1 MATTKKR
8 KKGTNGKLLCVFKIS
23 RIFSLCYNRRK
34 GQNMKE
40 LNSPFIFQS
49 IIDEDGEINYEWA
62 EAAEKIA
69 NQENI
74 GITRDREIDSVVLD
88 ENGHV
93 IAGTW
98 ISWDGDNYEF
108 DVVVSKE
115 HQGKGIGSYLIDRY
129 INIPEEYMEI
139 NPETTMNLHIV
150 NEKLKD
156 ILFKKG
162 FDIKEQHGKENYT
175 MSKSSDNS
183 INSFLKQKINEEND
197 LSKPKSKKPKFN

>member
-1 MATTKKR
+1 
-8 KKGTNGKLLCVFKIS
+8 
-23 RIFSLCYNRRK
+23 
-34 GQNMKE
+34 MKE

-49 IIDEDGEINYEWA
+49 IIDEDGEIIYEWA
-62 EAAEKIA
+62 ESAEGIA
-69 NQENI
+69 SKEDI

-156 ILFKKG
+156 MLLKKG
-162 FDIKEQHGKENYT
+162 FDIEEQHGKENYV
-175 MSKSSDNS
+175 MSKSSENS
-183 INSFLKQKINEEND
+183 IDSFLKEKINEENE

>member
-1 MATTKKR
+1 
-8 KKGTNGKLLCVFKIS
+8 
-23 RIFSLCYNRRK
+23 
-34 GQNMKE
+34 MKE

-49 IIDEDGEINYEWA
+49 IIDEDGEIIYEWA
-62 EAAEKIA
+62 ESAEWIA
-69 NQENI
+69 SKEDI

-156 ILFKKG
+156 MLLKKG
-162 FDIKEQHGKENYT
+162 FDIEEQHGKENYT
-175 MSKSSDNS
+175 MSKSSESS
-183 INSFLKQKINEEND
+183 INSFLKQKISYPELEKEAPKWD
-197 LSKPKSKKPKFN
+197 LFERFADHNLVRALFVLAYIGSKSKYNQCR